1 MVAGPS
7 IRGHTLSLLSWEHHH
22 PCLLYPLHLLPT
34 APEGQITPNLPN
46 DWTQPVM
53 RARAGMR
60 EGWSNEAQCEGME
73 WDDRGYSS
81 CWNLHIDATTHIIQ
95 KKKKI
100 TACVVGR
107 WFLLTFF
114 KAFFALLLTEII
126 WKITTFHWCC
136 AVILPTI
143 PARN

>member
-1 MVAGPS
+1 MLAGPS

-53 RARAGMR
+53 RARGGMR
-60 EGWSNEAQCEGME
+60 EGWSNEAQCEGIE

-95 KKKKI
+95 KKKKR
-100 TACVVGR
+100 VVGGYLC
-107 WFLLTFF
+107 WGNWHFSILF
-114 KAFFALLLTEII
+114 LTEII
-126 WKITTFHWCC
+126 WKITIWQHFID
-136 AVILPTI
+136 AVQRFFPPL
-143 PARN
+143 AKN